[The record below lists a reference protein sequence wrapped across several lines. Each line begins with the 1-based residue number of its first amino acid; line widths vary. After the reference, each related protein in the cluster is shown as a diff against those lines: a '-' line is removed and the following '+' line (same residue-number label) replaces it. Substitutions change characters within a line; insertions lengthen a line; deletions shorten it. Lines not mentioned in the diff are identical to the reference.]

1 MTTPRTM
8 RYDWISFTTDYGLD
22 DGFVAACHGVIA
34 TIAPAVRV
42 IDVAHTVP
50 PQEIRRA
57 AAVLRA
63 TLPFLPPAVHI
74 LVVDPGV
81 GTARRPVVAVTGEG
95 DLLVGPDNG
104 LLPLV
109 AESRAGIRSAHQL
122 TSPSHRLPRVSATF
136 HGRDIFAPAAA
147 HLALGVEPR
156 ELGPPVEVDSL
167 VRVAPSAGASVE
179 VGSIRAEVQTLDRF
193 GNIQLNADA
202 GDLGGAE
209 IAAGDVV
216 WFAVGEKA
224 MVAAVRDTFANVPK
238 GRGVLYLD
246 SVGLL
251 SLAVNGGSAA
261 EVLGA
266 SPGDTVSVSRVDR

>member
-1 MTTPRTM
+1 M

-42 IDVAHTVP
+42 IDVAHTVA
-50 PQEIRRA
+50 PQEIHRA

-81 GTARRPVVAVTGEG
+81 GTARRPIAALTAED

-109 AESRAGIRSAHQL
+109 AESRGGIRKAHEL
-122 TSPSHRLPRVSATF
+122 TSPSYRRPQVSATF

-147 HLALGVEPR
+147 HLALGVDPR
-156 ELGPPVEVDSL
+156 ELGPMVEVGSL
-167 VRVAPSAGASVE
+167 VRVPPSAGAAVQ
-179 VGSIRAEVQTLDRF
+179 VGSITAEVQTLDRF
-193 GNIQLNADA
+193 GNIQLNANA
-202 GDLGGAE
+202 GDLGAAE
-209 IAAGDVV
+209 ITAGDVV

-224 MVAAVRDTFANVPK
+224 MVAAVRETFANVPK

-246 SVGLL
+246 AVGML

-261 EVLGA
+261 EVLDA